1 MNKKRKIKLVG
12 YNKLTKI
19 CLIMRLS
26 VFFMFAFIM
35 NITANTVAQKTMTLT
50 ARQMTF
56 KEIFLE
62 LKKQTGYT
70 VVYNNQRLNVDRQLN
85 VEFKDASVKDVLD
98 KILVGSGLTYEM
110 MDDFIILSS
119 IAQRQKVGVRI
130 VGKVT
135 DEKNYPLPG
144 VTIIVK
150 GLTLG
155 TVTDKDGKYALT
167 LMKTEKLSLLFS
179 FIGME
184 TQEVKYVGKDT
195 INVTMKESAEQL
207 EEVIVNTG
215 YQRIDARTTTS
226 AITSIKADDI
236 RVPGITTIDKML
248 EGHVPGMIFMQNSGQ
263 VGATPQ
269 LRIRGTSTVLGN
281 QEPLWVVDG
290 IVQQDP
296 VNVDPQQLNDLDF
309 VNLLGNAISGL
320 NPEDIEQIDVLKD
333 ASATAIYGARAAN
346 GVIVITTKKGKQG
359 PPSVSYSFAGTY
371 ARRPRY
377 SDRSVDMMNSQE
389 RVELSRELIERGMTY
404 PNISSWVGYEK
415 AIRDYYNREISF
427 SEMKKEINRYE
438 TVNTDWFDLLT
449 RDALTHQHTLNLSGG
464 SSQLNYYVS
473 VGYTNAQG
481 NINGELNRNYTTS
494 ANISASY
501 DRFSVHFKLNGS
513 VEKRKYKP
521 SDIAP
526 MTYAYQTSRAVPVY
540 SEDGNL
546 WYYYRTGYE
555 NDQITFN
562 ILEEIASSFYDI
574 NTNRMSFSTSVDYR
588 VTSNLS
594 LSTTLAYN
602 FSNNYQDTY
611 YNEKSYRVRALRKD
625 YILTSINGGESAWKQ
640 ATGIPFGGE
649 LTDEYQRNNSYTVRL
664 QANYNKSLD
673 QDDKHVI
680 SAAVGGELS
689 SSRYV
694 GKKQMYRGY
703 LPERGKQMAQ
713 VDLAEYQTLKNWYRD
728 DPLAA
733 GVNTDN
739 LTNMISGY
747 ATASYTY
754 NRNYTFNA
762 NMRMDAS
769 NAFGDKSN
777 DKILPI
783 WSVSGYWNIKNSVFS
798 NQKFLTELSLRSSFG
813 YQGNML
819 SSESPEMILKRGA
832 LNPQFDEYTSSIV
845 SFANPFL
852 KWEKTQSV
860 NFSLDFGF
868 LKNRINGSVSYF
880 YKKTRNA
887 FLSKTVS
894 EINGVDSYTVNQGTI
909 TNQGVELSLRV
920 TPVSSVSKGNPDGF
934 RWTFDPQLGR
944 IVNTLIDKALKRK
957 DKTLHDEYT
966 YNDYLK
972 GNVQV
977 PGRSLNSFWSYRFK
991 GLDETDGRPMFYGAE
1006 ETCLVDGEDKKTL
1019 DVYNAMSKDDVFLAV
1034 MDYSG
1039 RRVPTLQGGL
1049 NNTFSFKRMVL
1060 SLNLAY
1066 SLGSKIRLL
1075 NLYNDVARR
1084 NASIAPQPLANVRRE
1099 FLKRWQYPGDE
1110 NYTNIPGIIS
1120 GQEFTA
1126 TLNPWWKGKPCEF
1139 AENIWQMYNDA
1150 DIRVVSGNYL
1160 KLQHLSFRY
1169 SLPEKFCEKLYLKS
1183 AYFGFAVTNL
1193 FTICNKKLK
1202 GQAPTQF
1209 GGSSSNINMSER
1221 PTFSMNFSVSF

>member
-70 VVYNNQRLNVDRQLN
+70 VVYSNQRLNVDRQLN

-98 KILVGSGLTYEM
+98 KVLVGSGLTYEM

-263 VGATPQ
+263 VGATPR

-404 PNISSWVGYEK
+404 PNISS
-415 AIRDYYNREISF
+415 
-427 SEMKKEINRYE
+427 
-438 TVNTDWFDLLT
+438 
-449 RDALTHQHTLNLSGG
+449 
-464 SSQLNYYVS
+464 
-473 VGYTNAQG
+473 
-481 NINGELNRNYTTS
+481 
-494 ANISASY
+494 
-501 DRFSVHFKLNGS
+501 
-513 VEKRKYKP
+513 
-521 SDIAP
+521 
-526 MTYAYQTSRAVPVY
+526 
-540 SEDGNL
+540 
-546 WYYYRTGYE
+546 
-555 NDQITFN
+555 
-562 ILEEIASSFYDI
+562 
-574 NTNRMSFSTSVDYR
+574 
-588 VTSNLS
+588 
-594 LSTTLAYN
+594 
-602 FSNNYQDTY
+602 
-611 YNEKSYRVRALRKD
+611 
-625 YILTSINGGESAWKQ
+625 
-640 ATGIPFGGE
+640 
-649 LTDEYQRNNSYTVRL
+649 
-664 QANYNKSLD
+664 
-673 QDDKHVI
+673 
-680 SAAVGGELS
+680 
-689 SSRYV
+689 
-694 GKKQMYRGY
+694 
-703 LPERGKQMAQ
+703 
-713 VDLAEYQTLKNWYRD
+713 
-728 DPLAA
+728 
-733 GVNTDN
+733 
-739 LTNMISGY
+739 
-747 ATASYTY
+747 
-754 NRNYTFNA
+754 
-762 NMRMDAS
+762 
-769 NAFGDKSN
+769 
-777 DKILPI
+777 
-783 WSVSGYWNIKNSVFS
+783 
-798 NQKFLTELSLRSSFG
+798 
-813 YQGNML
+813 
-819 SSESPEMILKRGA
+819 
-832 LNPQFDEYTSSIV
+832 
-845 SFANPFL
+845 
-852 KWEKTQSV
+852 
-860 NFSLDFGF
+860 
-868 LKNRINGSVSYF
+868 
-880 YKKTRNA
+880 
-887 FLSKTVS
+887 
-894 EINGVDSYTVNQGTI
+894 
-909 TNQGVELSLRV
+909 
-920 TPVSSVSKGNPDGF
+920 
-934 RWTFDPQLGR
+934 
-944 IVNTLIDKALKRK
+944 
-957 DKTLHDEYT
+957 
-966 YNDYLK
+966 
-972 GNVQV
+972 
-977 PGRSLNSFWSYRFK
+977 
-991 GLDETDGRPMFYGAE
+991 
-1006 ETCLVDGEDKKTL
+1006 
-1019 DVYNAMSKDDVFLAV
+1019 
-1034 MDYSG
+1034 
-1039 RRVPTLQGGL
+1039 
-1049 NNTFSFKRMVL
+1049 
-1060 SLNLAY
+1060 
-1066 SLGSKIRLL
+1066 
-1075 NLYNDVARR
+1075 
-1084 NASIAPQPLANVRRE
+1084 
-1099 FLKRWQYPGDE
+1099 
-1110 NYTNIPGIIS
+1110 
-1120 GQEFTA
+1120 
-1126 TLNPWWKGKPCEF
+1126 
-1139 AENIWQMYNDA
+1139 
-1150 DIRVVSGNYL
+1150 
-1160 KLQHLSFRY
+1160 
-1169 SLPEKFCEKLYLKS
+1169 
-1183 AYFGFAVTNL
+1183 
-1193 FTICNKKLK
+1193 
-1202 GQAPTQF
+1202 
-1209 GGSSSNINMSER
+1209 
-1221 PTFSMNFSVSF
+1221 